1 MRFEPVASRYQCDAL
16 TNWAMKPLM
25 LGTHKSLKTSFNLIL
40 FSLITSSQVVKSQ
53 TWKINCNNVKVHLG
67 SCLQVIIVPSA
78 ADCQKVFAYNHI
90 NEKDQWLLKEQI
102 LEWKSIISPSVPPF
116 SCTWKTRSKFWKSW
130 VFSRW
135 RKTHI
140 QAPHFQNLV
149 AFVLKHSLLLKGPA
163 IFEPRSKFLT
173 MGPTAFCIA
182 QTFRSW
188 GQPFCSNFAKISH
201 VGWVRRIKVP
211 TSSFATPP
219 PPSHMTLM
227 AALNILLG
235 HGVLILSGRGCGGF
249 VGGGL
254 RCWAHIPTPFFT
266 KILHQ
271 GCALRKIEGN
281 PVLWN
286 FKI

>member
-40 FSLITSSQVVKSQ
+40 FSLITSSQVMKSQ

-90 NEKDQWLLKEQI
+90 NKKDQWLLKEQI

-219 PPSHMTLM
+219 PPLTHDIDGCIKYTLGPWGAYSIRKRVWWVCGWRVEVLGPHSH
-227 AALNILLG
+227 
-235 HGVLILSGRGCGGF
+235 
-249 VGGGL
+249 
-254 RCWAHIPTPFFT
+254 PFFH
-266 KILHQ
+266 KNPASRL
-271 GCALRKIEGN
+271 CSKENWREPSALK
-281 PVLWN
+281 L
-286 FKI
+286 